1 MSPDQSQSSEE
12 ERRAALD
19 ELLELG
25 DLNIKLQFQE
35 ETLGGIKSDG
45 FSEEG
50 GVVDVEKLKEDTKKK
65 LGEVKQ
71 KCFDLGITP
80 EDITDAVKD
89 HQVKK

>member
-35 ETLGGIKSDG
+35 
-45 FSEEG
+45 
-50 GVVDVEKLKEDTKKK
+50 
-65 LGEVKQ
+65 
-71 KCFDLGITP
+71 
-80 EDITDAVKD
+80 
-89 HQVKK
+89 